1 LRHSKCCKYKYKLIS
16 IINDNHKK
24 EAIMSNS
31 NPNDTKFEQQRSESA
46 KAALKGQ
53 TEDNHTEDSE
63 AAAERIADNLKDAKE
78 EK

>member
-1 LRHSKCCKYKYKLIS
+1 
-16 IINDNHKK
+16 
-24 EAIMSNS
+24 MSNS

-63 AAAERIADNLKDAKE
+63 AAAERIADNLKNAKE
-78 EK
+78 EKQLIANALALAKGYYFSSYISNRKY

>member
-1 LRHSKCCKYKYKLIS
+1 
-16 IINDNHKK
+16 
-24 EAIMSNS
+24 MSNS

-63 AAAERIADNLKDAKE
+63 AAAERVADNLKDAKE